1 MEEKKQM
8 KNLRVYESV
17 VGSHSRINEAAIAT
31 AAISQKMANVAKIFT
46 AFPNE
51 AFRISSG
58 GATAKEQSMM
68 EDIVECIQKKGLQ
81 QLMVLTT
88 EIGAVALGA
97 IVSLMAF
104 EAAPIFLAGMLCIIL
119 NQMLPS
125 KIDAIDEIESLMD
138 CLGKK
143 GYF

>member
-1 MEEKKQM
+1 M

-17 VGSHSRINEAAIAT
+17 VGSHSKINEAAIAT
-31 AAISQKMANVAKIFT
+31 AAISQKMANVSKIFT
-46 AFPNE
+46 ALPNE

-58 GATAKEQSMM
+58 GATAKEQSIL

-88 EIGAVALGA
+88 KVGAVALGA
-97 IVSLMAF
+97 VVSVMTLDALPM
-104 EAAPIFLAGMLCIIL
+104 FLAGMLCITL

-125 KIDAIDEIESLMD
+125 KIDAIDEIESVMIVW
-138 CLGKK
+138 GRRVIFK
-143 GYF
+143 